1 MSECESPLVSTLHI
15 RQNRLQCFHIFVRF
29 SHSFLSWQLCAPL
42 FKEMDFNLSWVM
54 NSSEN
59 LMRAA
64 DFHLKKLID
73 SDVQFFVCFQV
84 VSKRPELHPDPQPN
98 DPNLPLLPHA
108 VCYLVLR
115 WVLVVLSFSFSF
127 KTTAF
132 ILLTHMCHLCGA
144 WRCLLCFTQCWL
156 GWLEAG
162 AGNIRRLICSQFWKS
177 SLKDLDSWER
187 K

>member
-84 VSKRPELHPDPQPN
+84 VSKRPELHPEPQPN

-108 VCYLVLR
+108 VCYLVLH

-132 ILLTHMCHLCGA
+132 ILLTHSVL
-144 WRCLLCFTQCWL
+144 
-156 GWLEAG
+156 AG
-162 AGNIRRLICSQFWKS
+162 AA
-177 SLKDLDSWER
+177 
-187 K
+187 